1 MYVKSHSHY
10 ILFTG
15 RIKRDFEVN
24 GGSGDILSGTESAV
38 LGFTDVSLMANG
50 VQMVTPYQSNKF
62 VFESIMV
69 CAENDIRSDRFSD
82 NLSDLS
88 CLFSFTISIW
98 VLGSSTK
105 CEAIF

>member
-1 MYVKSHSHY
+1 
-10 ILFTG
+10 
-15 RIKRDFEVN
+15 
-24 GGSGDILSGTESAV
+24 
-38 LGFTDVSLMANG
+38 MANG
-50 VQMVTPYQSNKF
+50 VQMVTPYQSNKI

-98 VLGSSTK
+98 VLGAPLSVNQYFNNNKSHLNRK
-105 CEAIF
+105 QVLFLRFEPSKS